1 MIVLIVI
8 GSLIALA
15 ILLLCIPVKLD
26 FTADFGPARRF
37 RINIVWLFGLVHLSP
52 KRRGKRDRAV
62 SLVKKGRASPSDR
75 LQQLRTILRIV
86 RIKGLTRQ
94 FLKLLT
100 SFLKAIRFRQVGV
113 DMNVGLGDPGD
124 TGMLFSIIGPVTPFL
139 SQYAPFPVSIQP
151 LLADD
156 PGISGRSWGSLNLQ
170 PIRIAG
176 PMLRF
181 LFSRPCFRLMKIMA
195 VQRWKRKR

>member
-1 MIVLIVI
+1 LIVLIVI
-8 GSLIALA
+8 GSLVALA
-15 ILLLCIPVKLD
+15 ILLLCIPVKLE
-26 FTADFGPARRF
+26 FTADFGPVWLF
-37 RINIVWLFGLVHLSP
+37 RVNVVWLFGLVHLSP
-52 KRRGKRDRAV
+52 KRRGKQDQAI
-62 SLVKKGRASPSDR
+62 KKERASPGER

-86 RIKGLTRQ
+86 KIKGLTRQ

-100 SFLKAIRFRQVGV
+100 SCLKAIRFRQAGV
-113 DMNVGLGDPGD
+113 DLNVGLGDPGD
-124 TGMLFSIIGPVTPFL
+124 TGMLFSIIGPATPFL
-139 SQYAPFPVSIQP
+139 SQYAPFPVNIRP

-156 PGISGRSWGSLNLQ
+156 PGITGWSWASLYLQ

-176 PMLRF
+176 PMLQF